1 MKAEIKEAWQRIL
14 AHQIEGIMLHSKLST
29 TYMLLD
35 CKKQSRTHSAHY
47 IQECITH
54 QNTLLYIVSEYG
66 EEVQPANLTIEPDK
80 HICMPVRPP
89 ERHVRHEKAS
99 ALVNVW
105 KEWEIATVSFYEEMK
120 AILPDCPMINKLL
133 KSVKHELAHIH

>member
-1 MKAEIKEAWQRIL
+1 
-14 AHQIEGIMLHSKLST
+14 
-29 TYMLLD
+29 MLLD

-80 HICMPVRPP
+80 HICMPVRPL

-105 KEWEIATVSFYEEMK
+105 KEWETATESFYEEMK

-133 KSVKHELAHIH
+133 KSVKYELAHIH

>member
-1 MKAEIKEAWQRIL
+1 MKAEIKEAWQKIL

-80 HICMPVRPP
+80 HICMPVRPL

-105 KEWEIATVSFYEEMK
+105 KELIYGY
-120 AILPDCPMINKLL
+120 
-133 KSVKHELAHIH
+133 